1 MNRYRI
7 EVQDTMTWQW
17 RVWGGAIDG
26 APLTFPTRAAALA
39 YWHDSAPGRNDIC
52 RVVPHE

>member
-17 RVWGGAIDG
+17 RVWGGTVDG
-26 APLTFPTRAAALA
+26 KPRTFPTLQAAKA
-39 YWHDSAPGRNDIC
+39 YWHDSAPGRNDKC
-52 RVVPHE
+52 RVVAA